1 MSPTRD
7 FTYVE
12 DTVDAFIS
20 AIKSKNLGEI
30 INVGSKFEISIK
42 DILNIFKKDFGYN
55 FEIMI
60 DKQRLRPKNSEVQ
73 RLFSSSIKAKKLLG
87 WSPKYNE
94 LSGFKKGLEKTLNW
108 FSNVENIKFYKSNIY
123 NI

>member
-1 MSPTRD
+1 MIYKKLRGGSTQPP
-7 FTYVE
+7 
-12 DTVDAFIS
+12 
-20 AIKSKNLGEI
+20 KNLT
-30 INVGSKFEISIK
+30 GSQEPQKSFFKKIGNGITDSFR
-42 DILNIFKKDFGYN
+42 IFKKDFGYN